1 MKKVLLLTI
10 LSVFA
15 LCASADSSSKAKLI
29 LDKTASMVSKKSGA
43 QASFQISN
51 GKIGHTSGTI
61 AVKGNKFNVR
71 TPQATVWFDG
81 KTQWTYMKN
90 TDEVNVTTPTKAQQ
104 AQMNPLT
111 FINLYKKGYDLSI
124 KTVDG
129 KYEVRMQAQSKGSAI
144 QEMYIVIDIKTRI
157 PSQVRM
163 RQKDAW
169 TTVNI
174 SNFKA
179 TPQKDATFTF
189 NKKDFPTAEIVDLR

>member
-43 QASFQISN
+43 RASFQISN

>member
-15 LCASADSSSKAKLI
+15 LCASADGSSKAKLI

>member
-15 LCASADSSSKAKLI
+15 LCASADGSSKAKLI

-43 QASFQISN
+43 RASFQISN

-179 TPQKDATFTF
+179 TPQKDSTFTF